1 MKMEKFERNERRERE
16 KKENKKKY
24 RDETTRA
31 GNRYRV
37 TRKRERE
44 KEKERES
51 NTRERGRWRGEG
63 RRSSGIQSRDSCLPK
78 DLQSQAENAT
88 ASVGGSL

>member
-1 MKMEKFERNERRERE
+1 MDKFERNE
-16 KKENKKKY
+16 
-24 RDETTRA
+24 T
-31 GNRYRV
+31 
-37 TRKRERE
+37 KRERE
-44 KEKERES
+44 RKEIRKNTEMRRLEQEIDTSERES

>member
-1 MKMEKFERNERRERE
+1 MRRLEQEIDTAGRER
-16 KKENKKKY
+16 
-24 RDETTRA
+24 
-31 GNRYRV
+31 G
-37 TRKRERE
+37 
-44 KEKERES
+44 RES
-51 NTRERGRWRGEG
+51 NRRERGRWEG